1 MNVQYHVARSVNYL
15 IVGIRCG
22 IGDETTSGVEQVGGP
37 PGKFRRDGIDRWK
50 QETVDCPSVIEINT
64 DDLLKPQ
71 RFISTEEKRRVRD
84 CVRGRWGPYVGG
96 TYSMGDGAPR
106 WR

>member
-1 MNVQYHVARSVNYL
+1 MNMQYHVARGVNYL

-22 IGDETTSGVEQVGGP
+22 NEATGGVEQVGGP
-37 PGKFRRDGIDRWK
+37 PGEFRRDCIDRWK
-50 QETVDCPSVIEINT
+50 QKTIDCPSVI
-64 DDLLKPQ
+64 K
-71 RFISTEEKRRVRD
+71 ISHNVSSALRRRAVSRI
-84 CVRGRWGPYVGG
+84 VSVAGGGPYVGG